1 MLGPLQSPPGD
12 GVGDDDDDDDDG
24 DDDAADDDDSF
35 FVSISGYSPP
45 S

>member
-12 GVGDDDDDDDDG
+12 GVGDDGDDDDA
-24 DDDAADDDDSF
+24 AADDDDSF

>member
-12 GVGDDDDDDDDG
+12 GVGDDG
-24 DDDAADDDDSF
+24 NDDDATDDDDSF